1 MMRTFRI
8 LWGALFASTVIF
20 FVIMLVVHPENQG
33 PPQSIMAPAF
43 AFVALTTAVMS
54 FIMPRMNYRQA
65 IANVKLETVEQ
76 SVDTGSDVLPYRSGA
91 KRRVF
96 AKPDQARRKALV
108 IFQTPFILSLALSE
122 SIALYGFILGFLGF
136 HFLIAL
142 PFFLVS
148 WVLIALRFPTEQK
161 VFGPFEAGTG
171 AHFPT

>member
-1 MMRTFRI
+1 MLQTPRI

-20 FVIMLVVHPENQG
+20 FVIMLVVHPETSG
-33 PPQSIMAPAF
+33 PPEPIMAPALG
-43 AFVALTTAVMS
+43 FVALTTAVMS
-54 FIMPRMNYRQA
+54 FIIPRMNYRQA
-65 IANVKLETVEQ
+65 TANVKLDTVEE
-76 SVDTGSDVLPYRSGA
+76 SVDTGSDVLPYRGGA

-96 AKPDQARRKALV
+96 TDAKAARKKALM

-122 SIALYGFILGFLGF
+122 SIALYGFVLGFLGF

-142 PFFLVS
+142 PFFIVS

-161 VFGPFEAGTG
+161 VFGQFETGTG